1 MTCWLS
7 HTLCFLPCK
16 HEHPTHSRGTTQKIK
31 VIAICTIAD
40 FFCCC
45 CLIFISGGTDQISS
59 SLGDDET
66 FKKENVM
73 GYSDVSC
80 DLW

>member
-1 MTCWLS
+1 M
-7 HTLCFLPCK
+7 
-16 HEHPTHSRGTTQKIK
+16 HSRGTTQKIK

-40 FFCCC
+40 FFFVVVVSF
-45 CLIFISGGTDQISS
+45 LFSGGTDQISS